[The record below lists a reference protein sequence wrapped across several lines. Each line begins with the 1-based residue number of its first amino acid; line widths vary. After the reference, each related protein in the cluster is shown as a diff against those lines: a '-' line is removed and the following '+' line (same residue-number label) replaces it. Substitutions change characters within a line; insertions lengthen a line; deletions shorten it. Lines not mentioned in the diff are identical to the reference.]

1 MKAWKSHFATVSLTG
16 LAMAGIIA
24 AKLVAPTRPAEGG
37 ATVVAADPVET
48 GSLPARR
55 TADAQTRPR
64 RFQPSNFSAG
74 EVRPPAPATVTR
86 SLRFT
91 VPERSDSVVPP
102 AGRFG
107 GSTGVEA
114 ATAGETA
121 SASGAVRGRPPVRT
135 AGLLP
140 PVGTAPGADAAEPR
154 LRDTPFSQVEVTD
167 GRSFT
172 ASGRR
177 IRLAGIRIPAPDRTC
192 RMLDGTPDTCG
203 GRARTHL
210 ELFLRNRPVLCALP
224 AEPAKGAVETRCR
237 VGAVDLSEWMVRS
250 GWAEPAGEPDAA
262 LTRAAAEARRRRVG
276 LWRGA

>member
-1 MKAWKSHFATVSLTG
+1 MKVWKSHFATVSLTG
-16 LAMAGIIA
+16 LAMAGLIA
-24 AKLVAPTRPAEGG
+24 AKLVAPTRPAESGV
-37 ATVVAADPVET
+37 TTVAADPVET

-55 TADAQTRPR
+55 SIEAQARPR

-74 EVRPPAPATVTR
+74 EVKPPPPATTTQ

-91 VPERSDSVVPP
+91 VPERSDSVLPP

-114 ATAGETA
+114 VASDGTRGGRAATRMA
-121 SASGAVRGRPPVRT
+121 S
-135 AGLLP
+135 LLP
-140 PVGTAPGADAAEPR
+140 PDVTPAGSAEGGPTERR
-154 LRDTPFSQVEVTD
+154 LRDTPFAQVDVTD

-172 ASGRR
+172 AAGRR
-177 IRLAGIRIPAPDRTC
+177 IRLAGIRIPNPDRTC
-192 RMLDGTPDTCG
+192 PMLDGTPDTCG
-203 GRARTHL
+203 GRARTQL

-224 AEPAKGAVETRCR
+224 ANQPKGTVEARCR

-262 LTRAAAEARRRRVG
+262 LTRAAADAKRRRVG
-276 LWRGA
+276 LWRA